1 MGVGLYADWGVC
13 FPGSSAGPEVWEGAP
28 EAFPKVVLTPF
39 PGPGRRGGGH
49 NTTHNTQRG
58 WTNGLEEAQGI
69 RIEVPS
75 CRKTEGKGEGG
86 TLAPQQ
92 PSPRGLFVT
101 AGTDLI

>member
-1 MGVGLYADWGVC
+1 MGVGLYADWGSLL
-13 FPGSSAGPEVWEGAP
+13 PGSSAGPEVLGGSP
-28 EAFPKVVLTPF
+28 RSIPKVVLTPF
-39 PGPGRRGGGH
+39 PGPGRRGVGC
-49 NTTHNTQRG
+49 TTHNTQRG